1 MHAPAADRHVAAV
14 FQSLGERIE
23 AAYRATGYDEA
34 ALPQLA
40 VAALTEQPP
49 CEALAVD
56 DVLCWALSA
65 AELPRQADVE
75 GRFGQPAI
83 QVFSTPRWYIEVL
96 HWFDGTT
103 TIHQH
108 SFAGAFH
115 VLAGSSIHARY
126 EFAQQRRYAA
136 HLRVGT
142 LEQREVELLERGA
155 TRSILPGSGLIHS
168 LFHLDRPSLTVVV
181 RTTHVADA
189 FPQLSYLPPGIAHDP
204 FHVDELLARKRQCID
219 ALVRLEHPQLDAR
232 LATLLGDADPPAA
245 TALLLHALGRV
256 TIDQLPHACARAC
269 EVHGELATLTIAAAL
284 EQRRQDALVGLRA
297 RLRGADH
304 RFLLAL
310 LLHFDHGAP
319 ILEFMRRRWPERDP
333 ADEAL
338 RLLGELADLPDPR
351 RPGRRVFELELQG
364 PVRVAA
370 RALIE
375 GRSLDETA
383 TFVRERCGLDA
394 PRAELARLR
403 AELGASLLAPL
414 VHAPLHSRGSRRV
427 DALHDSTP
435 HNPEV
440 ITNMPVSI
448 ARL

>member
-1 MHAPAADRHVAAV
+1 MRSPAADRHVHELFHA
-14 FQSLGERIE
+14 LGERIE

-40 VAALTEQPP
+40 MAALAERPP
-49 CEALAVD
+49 CAELDVD
-56 DVLCWALSA
+56 DVLGWALST

-103 TIHQH
+103 AIHQH

-126 EFAQQRRYAA
+126 EFEEQRRFGA

-155 TRSILPGSGLIHS
+155 TRAILPGAGLIHS

-219 ALVRLEHPQLDAR
+219 ALARLEHPELDTR
-232 LATLLGDADPPAA
+232 LAALVGEPDPYQA
-245 TALLLHALGRV
+245 TTLLLHALARLPAE
-256 TIDQLPHACARAC
+256 QLPLACARAC
-269 EVHGELATLTIAAAL
+269 EAHGELGELTIAAAL
-284 EQRRQDALVGLRA
+284 EQRRQDALVGLRG
-297 RLRGADH
+297 RLRSADH
-304 RFLLAL
+304 RYLLAL
-310 LLHFDHGAP
+310 LLHFDRAAP
-319 ILEFMRRRWPERDP
+319 ILDFLRRRWPDRDP
-333 ADEAL
+333 GDEAL
-338 RLLGELADLPDPR
+338 RLLGELADIPDPT

-364 PVRVAA
+364 PVLVAA
-370 RALIE
+370 RAMIE
-375 GRSLDETA
+375 GCSLDEVG
-383 TFVRERCGLDA
+383 VRVRAHCGVEA
-394 PRAELARLR
+394 PRPELERLR
-403 AELGASLLAPL
+403 AALGTSLLAPL
-414 VHAPLHSRGSRRV
+414 VR
-427 DALHDSTP
+427 DSQ
-435 HNPEV
+435 
-440 ITNMPVSI
+440 
-448 ARL
+448 